1 MKKAIGLS
9 LALVVFTGVGSVNL
23 LPIVPYVVFGSII
36 LFTILAVMGK
46 INKRYYPIYIY
57 GLALSLLWQTS
68 MLGTYIVGVDIHTEY
83 WVANRIIEGGWDVSW
98 ANNSN
103 TSWVLGL
110 VVPALDKIGID
121 VIWQFKL
128 LFPMVVALAPLFLYY
143 AFRRRLGEDKSYLA
157 VLFYMTMPMFTMEVV
172 SIVKSQ
178 WAYMFIALMVLFLAS
193 DYKPW
198 KKSLGIIGAGLGA
211 AFSHYAIAIMV
222 FAYIVAIF
230 GILLVTNWGKVRAWF
245 GGKRLPLRYLALSC
259 SVLIGLMFA
268 WYSVAGQGSIVKV
281 AFATGGN
288 LVEVIKEVA
297 TSESTE
303 QAEAYYYYT
312 QPVEEGTY
320 LDNQE
325 QLIRTAIGLDFM
337 RATKL
342 GKTFRVF
349 QYLTQIFIVLGF
361 AYVLLKKG
369 YGFTGEYLAS
379 VVASFGLL
387 FSSVFLPFFSTT
399 LSATRYY
406 ALALLFISPML
417 VIGVEQ
423 VAIKARDLVRM
434 KKWVC
439 HGSALLT
446 RCI

>member
-23 LPIVPYVVFGSII
+23 LPAVPYVVFGAVVV
-36 LFTILAVMGK
+36 FTILAIKGK
-46 INKRYYPIYIY
+46 VDKQYYPIYIY

-68 MLGTYIVGVDIHTEY
+68 MLGTYIIGVDIHTEY
-83 WVANRIIEGGWDVSW
+83 WVTNRIIEGGWDISY

-110 VVPALDKIGID
+110 VAPALDKIGID

-128 LFPMVVALAPLFLYY
+128 LFPMVCALAPSFLFY
-143 AFRRRLGEDKSYLA
+143 AFKRRLGADKAYLA
-157 VLFYMTMPMFTMEVV
+157 ALFYMTMPMFTMEAV

-211 AFSHYAIAIMV
+211 AFSHYAIALMV

-230 GILLVTNWGKVRAWF
+230 GILLVTNWGKVRSWF
-245 GGKRLPLRYLALSC
+245 GVKRLPVRYLALSC
-259 SVLIGLMFA
+259 SVLIGIMFA
-268 WYSVAGQGSIVKV
+268 WYSVAGSGCIVNV
-281 AFATGGN
+281 AFAIGGN
-288 LVEVIKEVA
+288 LAEVTKEVV
-297 TSESTE
+297 TSDSTE
-303 QAEAYYYYT
+303 QAETYYYYT
-312 QPVEEGTY
+312 QPVEEDTY
-320 LDNQE
+320 LDTQE

-337 RATKL
+337 RATAL
-342 GKTFRVF
+342 GKVFRIF
-349 QYLTQIFIVLGF
+349 QYLTQIFMVLGF

-387 FSSVFLPFFSTT
+387 FCCVFVPFFSTT
-399 LSATRYY
+399 LSTTRYY
-406 ALALLFISPML
+406 ALSLLFISPML

-423 VAIKARDLVRM
+423 VGQRVKIWLKR
-434 KKWVC
+434 
-439 HGSALLT
+439 
-446 RCI
+446 